1 MMTVESPCVRNCCLD
16 DNDICVG
23 CYRTL
28 AEITRWSVVN
38 ESTKMEIVAAAETR
52 RAQQLRNR
60 LQSDTEG
67 T

>member
-1 MMTVESPCVRNCCLD
+1 MMTVESPCIRNCCLD

>member
-1 MMTVESPCVRNCCLD
+1 MMTVESPCIRNCCLD

-23 CYRTL
+23 CYRSL
-28 AEITRWSVVN
+28 VEITRWSLVN
-38 ESTKMEIVAAAETR
+38 ESTKAEIVAAAEIR

-60 LQSDTEG
+60 LQSGTEG